1 MEQKQ
6 NLKVPISL
14 YLAFLLSL
22 VSLFI
27 LPGFLSIILT
37 LIGISRIK
45 KFPELFEGFF
55 LGKINMT
62 LSLLGIFSG
71 GFVILLFFFTSPF
84 ISGYFHSIFES
95 NIASDLKQLGSSVK
109 MYSIDNKLIPE
120 NLKVLTEIGYIND
133 NELEIEKYSILKVD
147 NTFIIRYKPSHN
159 FRNKK
164 YKYSYS
170 SEKGVSIDN

>member
-22 VSLFI
+22 ISLFI
-27 LPGFLSIILT
+27 VPGFLSVILT

-55 LGKINMT
+55 LGKINLT

-71 GFVILLFFFTSPF
+71 GFVILLVFFTSPF
-84 ISGYFHSIFES
+84 IAGYFHSKFES
-95 NIASDLKQLGSSVK
+95 SIASDLRQLGSAVK
-109 MYSIDNKLIPE
+109 MYSTDNKFIPE
-120 NLKVLTEIGYIND
+120 NLKVLTEVGYLND
-133 NELEIEKYSILKVD
+133 NELEIEKYSLLKDD
-147 NTFIIRYKPSHN
+147 NSFIIRYKPSHN

-170 SEKGVSIDN
+170 SEKGVTTDN